1 MSGRSLRFCLLVA
14 GLPVLA
20 TLTGCVVA
28 ADLVSPA
35 FLSSLG
41 FDPGTVIPSQG
52 RVVIAFRNATTY
64 PAAFA
69 AVVSDDARDATSNA
83 LTVSATDVAG
93 NDTRTMVVECPVGV
107 VTPLGIVALVE
118 DTAVELTYAGA
129 PLVSSTDF
137 VCGDV
142 IEMRLVQLAGVGGA
156 VELGIEVRVLA
167 GR

>member
-1 MSGRSLRFCLLVA
+1 
-14 GLPVLA
+14 
-20 TLTGCVVA
+20 
-28 ADLVSPA
+28 
-35 FLSSLG
+35 
-41 FDPGTVIPSQG
+41 
-52 RVVIAFRNATTY
+52 
-64 PAAFA
+64 
-69 AVVSDDARDATSNA
+69 
-83 LTVSATDVAG
+83 VSATDVAG